1 VQKSSITKIAT
12 IINAT
17 VVKYNPVRGQTE
29 IEEKKRDKR
38 EEEV

>member
-12 IINAT
+12 FINAT
-17 VVKYNPVRGQTE
+17 VVKYNPVRGKTE